1 MNTEGMHP
9 NADEDPA
16 SIRQQAVNWLIRLDE
31 TPHDLELKASL
42 NDWLNADPLHQQT
55 FRQIKMIWLATC
67 QTSHAPRRRP
77 RIRPVLLIACLALAL
92 LFHQL
97 HAPDYRS
104 ATGALRT
111 VILNDGSKLILG
123 ADTAIDVDFNTTRR
137 TVRLRQGSLYVE
149 VGKSDYPRPF
159 VVESPAG
166 QAEAL
171 GTVFSA
177 IWQTDQLLVSV
188 HESTVQLTPSLQRDA
203 SQVLHEGENAIISAL
218 DVTRLPDTPQ
228 SRQPGWLDQQLV
240 FTYAPL
246 RQVLE
251 QLQRHDSVLHWLQM
265 PERHLLRT
273 FTGVLDASNLEQAY
287 TTLASSMDLEI
298 DRSIP
303 LLTRISKKE

>member
-1 MNTEGMHP
+1 MHP
-9 NADEDPA
+9 NANGESA
-16 SIRQQAVNWLIRLDE
+16 SIQQQAVIWLIRLEE
-31 TPHDLELKASL
+31 TPHDLELKAALSQ
-42 NDWLNADPLHQQT
+42 WLDAAPLHQKI
-55 FRQIKMIWLATC
+55 FRQVEMIWQATC
-67 QTSHAPRRRP
+67 QTSHAPCKRK
-77 RIRPVLLIACLALAL
+77 RIRPILLIACLALAF

-111 VILNDGSKLILG
+111 VTLTDGSKLILG

-137 TVRLRQGSLYVE
+137 TVRLRQGSLYAE

-159 VVESPAG
+159 IVESPAG

-188 HESTVQLTPSLQRDA
+188 HESTVQLTPSVQRDA
-203 SQVLHEGENAIISAL
+203 SQILHEGENAIVSAH

-228 SRQPGWLDQQLV
+228 SRQPAWIDQQLV
-240 FTYAPL
+240 FTDAPL
-246 RQVLE
+246 HQVLE
-251 QLQRHDSVLHWLQM
+251 QLQRHDSGWHWLQLS
-265 PERHLLRT
+265 EHHLRRT
-273 FTGVLDASNLEQAY
+273 FTGVLDARNLEQAY
-287 TTLASSMDLEI
+287 ATLASSMDLEV

-303 LLTRISKKE
+303 LLTRIDKKE